1 MCLLLSGTVQV
12 IQIKSN
18 IQKNAFSLQA
28 FTVSFNGDWVGWNSK
43 NCEEASS
50 SPHTFQQISKIGS
63 EKFNLV
69 KRRLKC
75 LRITTGSPTNVI
87 TNIPTD
93 SRAVIL
99 TNGVKLLK
107 CSYLSAI
114 LAHPLSTVV
123 KKTSV
128 NKYTCTLTYC
138 IILISVQI

>member
-1 MCLLLSGTVQV
+1 MLFHCKHLQFLLMG
-12 IQIKSN
+12 I
-18 IQKNAFSLQA
+18 
-28 FTVSFNGDWVGWNSK
+28 GWVGIQK

-87 TNIPTD
+87 TSIPTD

-114 LAHPLSTVV
+114 LAHVSTILRYQLSL
-123 KKTSV
+123 KKQV
-128 NKYTCTLTYC
+128 LTN
-138 IILISVQI
+138 IHVL

>member
-1 MCLLLSGTVQV
+1 MVEICLCLLLSGTVQV
-12 IQIKSN
+12 IQVKSN

-114 LAHPLSTVV
+114 LAHVSTILRYQLSL
-123 KKTSV
+123 KKQV
-128 NKYTCTLTYC
+128 LTN
-138 IILISVQI
+138 IHVL